1 VEAILVKDVAT
12 GAEKKIK
19 CDGVFVLIGQ
29 SPNSA
34 DFKDILKLDEKG
46 YIVSDEGMKTSLGG
60 IFACGDVRSKPLRQV
75 VTATGEGATA
85 AVSAQHY
92 VERVKGIEY
101 K

>member
-1 VEAILVKDVAT
+1 M
-12 GAEKKIK
+12 
-19 CDGVFVLIGQ
+19 LIGQ

>member
-1 VEAILVKDVAT
+1 
-12 GAEKKIK
+12 
-19 CDGVFVLIGQ
+19 
-29 SPNSA
+29 
-34 DFKDILKLDEKG
+34 
-46 YIVSDEGMKTSLGG
+46 MKTSLGG